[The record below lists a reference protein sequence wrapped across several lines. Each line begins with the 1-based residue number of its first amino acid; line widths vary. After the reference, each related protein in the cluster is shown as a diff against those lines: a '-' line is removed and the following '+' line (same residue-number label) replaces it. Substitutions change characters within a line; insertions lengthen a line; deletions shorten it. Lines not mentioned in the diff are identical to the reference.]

1 MHGDAMDARPARP
14 QRPPRL
20 PQLPQLPQLQDAL
33 AVLAAPRRFDLLVLM
48 LLGERRSVSQLA
60 EAVKLSQSCT
70 TRHLQALARA
80 GLVKGEREGKRVVF
94 RIAPRDQAASAVL
107 ASIAGGSGGVV
118 SAGGVEPARA
128 PAPRR
133 PRRRRTRERSSGSEV
148 LLAATRIESA
158 ADFEP
163 LMAED
168 GDMARGPDPD
178 QRRGPE
184 SGRTSEPEAAPAWQ
198 RSDLEDFL
206 L

>member
-107 ASIAGGSGGVV
+107 ASIAGGSGGMVT
-118 SAGGVEPARA
+118 AGGVEPARA

-133 PRRRRTRERSSGSEV
+133 PRRRRTRERSPGSEV
-148 LLAATRIESA
+148 LRAATRIESTA
-158 ADFEP
+158 ELEP

-168 GDMARGPDPD
+168 GDLARGPDPD

-184 SGRTSEPEAAPAWQ
+184 SGRTSEREAAPAWQ